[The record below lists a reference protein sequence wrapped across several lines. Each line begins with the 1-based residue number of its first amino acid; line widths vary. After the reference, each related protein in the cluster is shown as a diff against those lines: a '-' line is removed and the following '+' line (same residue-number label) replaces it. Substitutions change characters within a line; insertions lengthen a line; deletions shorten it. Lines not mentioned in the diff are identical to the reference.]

1 MNSSLWENAGFW
13 LVDFQPTVYQKST
26 QLWLVD
32 FLYEKVKKTHFILI
46 FF

>member
-1 MNSSLWENAGFW
+1 MLDSDW
-13 LVDFQPTVYQKST
+13 LISNQQCYKKST

-32 FLYEKVKKTHFILI
+32 FLYEKVTKTHFILI